1 VFYTPV
7 VNSISQAR
15 SAGRQGLV
23 VGDFAKV
30 KAQDLSPASPS
41 SVAQIVECSTKGVML
56 RVQRYLAVGTVVE
69 LDVAGEFSVWKVFC
83 CVPTRNSFHVGIES
97 AG

>member
-1 VFYTPV
+1 
-7 VNSISQAR
+7 VNSISQP
-15 SAGRQGLV
+15 SAAGGQGLV

-30 KAQDLSPASPS
+30 KAQGLTPASPS
-41 SVAQIVECSTKGVML
+41 SVAQIVECSPKGIML
-56 RVQRYLAVGTVVE
+56 RVQRYLAVGTVVQ
-69 LDVAGEFSVWKVFC
+69 LDVAGKFSLWKVFC